1 MPTFTP
7 QVFAFEAID
16 QASVAT
22 VAFDCQLQLLVSAH
36 VRRVSRSV
44 HGQALFVPVGR
55 SDSGQ
60 VEMPGA
66 PLGLEARRPKLPAG
80 LS

>member
-44 HGQALFVPVGR
+44 QALFVPVGR